1 MQTIKRLKY
10 FVIFDVVYVYT
21 ENTDR
26 IANAGNVNR
35 NEIKIAINELATPR
49 DTLIIAE
56 QKNPLSFFDDRQIRV
71 CVTVGNFYYCSCYKM
86 RGRTLPTHRILTSTQ
101 EIVHDGSND
110 FIGA

>member
-1 MQTIKRLKY
+1 MQIIKRLKY
-10 FVIFDVVYVYT
+10 FVLFDVVYVYT

-26 IANAGNVNR
+26 IAKADNVNR
-35 NEIKIAINELATPR
+35 DEIKMAINELATPR

-56 QKNPLSFFDDRQIRV
+56 QKNPLYFFDDRQTRV
-71 CVTVGNFYYCSCYKM
+71 CMTVRNLYYYSCYEM

-101 EIVHDGSND
+101 EIVHDRSND